1 MLLGIH
7 LTSFL
12 QIFTKVKSLTFQ
24 KKFSFLIHE
33 AIWNNRF
40 YWAVSHRY
48 SILKGQWFH
57 TGMMSHD
64 YPNAVCILV
73 VKINIEF
80 IIA

>member
-12 QIFTKVKSLTFQ
+12 QMFTEVKSLTFQ
-24 KKFSFLIHE
+24 KKISFLIHE
-33 AIWNNRF
+33 AISNNRF
-40 YWAVSHRY
+40 YWADSHLY

-57 TGMMSHD
+57 TGMMSPD
-64 YPNAVCILV
+64 YPNAVCIRV
-73 VKINIEF
+73 VKINIEL